1 MTRHDPVALKR
12 PVEAIL
18 VPSGEHATIPQ
29 GEWITVQ
36 QTLGGQFTAMTMRG
50 GIIRIEGRDADALG
64 DEYVAEA
71 KRAEERTAALHASG
85 VTEETVWDT
94 LAEVY
99 DPELPVSIV
108 ELGLVYFVGVEPVD
122 GGSKVTVKMTLT
134 APGCGIG
141 DVLLEDVR
149 DRLRRMPGVVEA
161 DVQMVFD
168 PPWHSGM
175 MTEAARLTLGFF

>member
-1 MTRHDPVALKR
+1 MTRHEPVALKR
-12 PVEAIL
+12 PVEAVL
-18 VPSGEHATIPQ
+18 VPSGERATIPA
-29 GEWITVQ
+29 GEWVTVQ

-50 GIIRIEGRDADALG
+50 GIVRIDGHDADALG
-64 DEYVAEA
+64 DSYVEEA
-71 KRAEERTAALHASG
+71 KKAQEKTATLNAGAVS
-85 VTEETVWDT
+85 EDTVWAT
-94 LAEVY
+94 LGEVY

-108 ELGLVYFVGVEPVD
+108 ELGLVYYVGVEPHEH
-122 GGSKVTVKMTLT
+122 GAKVTVKMTLT

-149 DRLRRMPGVVEA
+149 ERLRRMPGVAEA

-175 MTEAARLTLGFF
+175 MTEAARLTLGFY

>member
-1 MTRHDPVALKR
+1 MTRHEPVALKR

-18 VPSGEHATIPQ
+18 VPSGEHATLPA
-29 GEWITVQ
+29 GEWVTVQ

-50 GIIRIEGRDADALG
+50 GIVRIDGHDADALG
-64 DEYVAEA
+64 DSYVEEA
-71 KRAEERTAALHASG
+71 NRAHEKSAAIESG
-85 VTEETVWDT
+85 ELTDDKVWET
-94 LAEVY
+94 LGEIY

-108 ELGLVYFVGVEPVD
+108 ELGLVYFVGVEKLE

-149 DRLRRMPGVVEA
+149 ERLRRMPGVKESDVE
-161 DVQMVFD
+161 MVFD

-175 MTEAARLTLGFF
+175 MTEAARLTLGFY

>member
-1 MTRHDPVALKR
+1 MTRHEPVALKR

-18 VPSGEHATIPQ
+18 VPSGERATIPE
-29 GEWITVQ
+29 GEWVTVQ
-36 QTLGGQFTAMTMRG
+36 QALGGQFTAMTMRG
-50 GIIRIEGRDADALG
+50 GIVRIDGRDADALG
-64 DEYVAEA
+64 EGYVEEA
-71 KRAEERTAALHASG
+71 RKAEEKAAALG
-85 VTEETVWDT
+85 EGELTEEKVWET
-94 LAEVY
+94 LGEIY

-108 ELGLVYFVGVEPVD
+108 ELGLVYFAGVEKVE
-122 GGSKVTVKMTLT
+122 GGAKVTIKMTLT

-149 DRLRRMPGVVEA
+149 DRLRRMPGVKEV

-175 MTEAARLTLGFF
+175 MTEAARLALGFF

>member
-1 MTRHDPVALKR
+1 MTRHEPVALKR

-18 VPSGEHATIPQ
+18 VPSGERATIPA
-29 GEWITVQ
+29 GEWVTVQ

-50 GIIRIEGRDADALG
+50 GIVRIDGHDADALG
-64 DEYVAEA
+64 DSYVEEA
-71 KRAEERTAALHASG
+71 KRAQDKSTAIETGEL
-85 VTEETVWDT
+85 TEDKVWETMG
-94 LAEVY
+94 EIY

-108 ELGLVYFVGVEPVD
+108 ELGLVYFVGVEKIE

-149 DRLRRMPGVVEA
+149 ERLRRMPGVKESDVE
-161 DVQMVFD
+161 MVFE

-175 MTEAARLTLGFF
+175 MTEAARLTLGFY